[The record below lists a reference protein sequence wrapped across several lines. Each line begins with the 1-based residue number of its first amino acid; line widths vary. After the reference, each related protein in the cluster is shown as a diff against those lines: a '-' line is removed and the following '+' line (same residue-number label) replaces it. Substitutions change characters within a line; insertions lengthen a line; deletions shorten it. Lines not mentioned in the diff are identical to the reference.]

1 MMVEQVAS
9 GPVQEKPR
17 SKYKEGH
24 GYCSRCRRFF
34 PLEPLGM
41 PNVGIP
47 RCPICSTLMRT
58 KPRHSRYKRKRGEID
73 PEKFIPA

>member
-1 MMVEQVAS
+1 MTEQVFS
-9 GPVQEKPR
+9 GSVQARSR
-17 SKYKEGH
+17 SKYKEGY

-47 RCPICSTLMRT
+47 RCPSCGILLRM
-58 KPRHSRYKRKRGEID
+58 KPRHSRYKRKD
-73 PEKFIPA
+73 VNPEKFISAE

>member
-1 MMVEQVAS
+1 MSEQVVS
-9 GPVQEKPR
+9 GPVQARSR
-17 SKYKEGH
+17 SKYKEGY

-47 RCPICSTLMRT
+47 RCPICKTLMRT
-58 KPRHSRYKRKRGEID
+58 KPRHSRYKRKD
-73 PEKFIPA
+73 VNPEKPISS